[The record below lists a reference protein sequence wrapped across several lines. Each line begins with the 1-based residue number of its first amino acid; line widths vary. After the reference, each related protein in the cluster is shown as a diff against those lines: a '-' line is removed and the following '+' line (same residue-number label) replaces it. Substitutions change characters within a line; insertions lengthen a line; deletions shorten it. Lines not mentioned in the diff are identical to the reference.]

1 MISFKCS
8 AACGDII
15 YTLPSVKE
23 LWKQNGFCEVVY
35 YIDNKTHSKRQ
46 NVDTYK
52 ALKLLLEDQEY
63 ISKCLPYDGQKVV
76 FDFDGFRRLDYKKEP
91 MPLSMGKAI
100 GLNDVDYKSP
110 WIDVELDSDRDS
122 VLFNI
127 TKRYK
132 GNSFKFLD
140 KAQELFSQ
148 FDNLWFLG
156 FYDEFLSCGLSAYCH
171 FCTESYNLYEAM
183 LYIAEAKEIYCNQS
197 SVLTIAQAM
206 NHPNI
211 NLFYVKGF
219 NNVLLGKEN
228 VYEAY

>member
-91 MPLSMGKAI
+91 MPLSMAKTV
-100 GLNDVDYKSP
+100 GLNDVDYKSA
-110 WIDVELDSDRDS
+110 WIDADLDVDS
-122 VLFNI
+122 NNVLFNI

-132 GNSFKFLD
+132 GHEFKYLNKARELWNQSGNLSFI
-140 KAQELFSQ
+140 
-148 FDNLWFLG
+148 G
-156 FYDEFLSCGLSAYCH
+156 TYDEYLSSEISTYCR
-171 FCTESYNLYEAM
+171 FCTESYTLYGAK
-183 LYIAEAKEIYCNQS
+183 LYIEDAKEIYCNQS

>member
-8 AACGDII
+8 AACGDIM

-52 ALKLLLEDQEY
+52 ALKLLLEDQQY
-63 ISKCLPYDGQKVV
+63 ITKCLPYDGQRVD

-91 MPLSMGKAI
+91 MPLSMAKAV

-110 WIDVELDSDRDS
+110 WIDVELDSDRH
-122 VLFNI
+122 VIFNI
-127 TKRYK
+127 TERYDSNK
-132 GNSFKFLD
+132 FDYLEVANSY
-140 KAQELFSQ
+140 
-148 FDNLWFLG
+148 FDRGEYLNFVGLES
-156 FYDEFLSCGLSAYCH
+156 EFFNSGLHKYCIYNGQ
-171 FCTESYNLYEAM
+171 CANLYEAM

-211 NLFYVKGF
+211 NLFHVKGF
-219 NNVLLGKEN
+219 NNVLLGKEK
-228 VYEAY
+228 VYETY